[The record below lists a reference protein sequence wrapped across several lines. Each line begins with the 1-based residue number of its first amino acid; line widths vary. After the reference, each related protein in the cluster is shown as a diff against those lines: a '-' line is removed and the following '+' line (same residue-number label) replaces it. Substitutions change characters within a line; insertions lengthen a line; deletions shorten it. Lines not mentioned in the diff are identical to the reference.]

1 MFRVG
6 LVRYQDCSMLQVILV
21 KIYKILYTCIH
32 NFVILT
38 VSLFYFLQH
47 KPSLHNF
54 CENRKLLFK
63 NQLLQNT
70 FENCLESKIS
80 SSEERNVASC
90 VPAVVVSWTNC
101 IGVEQINKSDNQNP
115 ALFFCAN
122 SDQV

>member
-1 MFRVG
+1 VFRVG

-47 KPSLHNF
+47 NPSLHRF
-54 CENRKLLFK
+54 LTEKVLFK
-63 NQLLQNT
+63 NRLSQIT
-70 FENCLESKIS
+70 FENCLEFKFSIG
-80 SSEERNVASC
+80 EERNVASC